1 MTVEIK
7 IKLLKRA
14 KNEFTELSIKSKK
27 RYKVYKVVDCG
38 IKSLLSLLSVLI
50 IYFSSI
56 LSDNIDNSIKTYNK
70 EILIIKSFGIITL
83 TLISCSS
90 IFTFERKYIANLQ
103 VHNKCEL
110 ILPEIQNKI
119 VKYSEIKDEKD
130 TIREFSPDR
139 NQIYSMR
146 PNIFNENR
154 TKAKDDK
161 ENIEE
166 YIRNI
171 FKELSTLTL
180 ISFTD
185 KSYTKIFA

>member
-1 MTVEIK
+1 MTIETK
-7 IKLLKRA
+7 IKLLKRT
-14 KNEFTELSIKSKK
+14 KNEFSELSIKSKK
-27 RYKVYKVVDCG
+27 RYKVYKVVDCC

-56 LSDNIDNSIKTYNK
+56 LSDNIDTSIKTYNK
-70 EILIIKSFGIITL
+70 EILIIKSFGIIIL
-83 TLISCSS
+83 MLISCSS

-110 ILPEIQNKI
+110 VLPEIQNKI

-130 TIREFSPDR
+130 TAKELSNDR

-154 TKAKDDK
+154 AKVKDDR

>member
-1 MTVEIK
+1 M
-7 IKLLKRA
+7 
-14 KNEFTELSIKSKK
+14 
-27 RYKVYKVVDCG
+27 
-38 IKSLLSLLSVLI
+38 
-50 IYFSSI
+50 
-56 LSDNIDNSIKTYNK
+56 
-70 EILIIKSFGIITL
+70 
-83 TLISCSS
+83 LISCSS

-130 TIREFSPDR
+130 TAREFSPDR

-154 TKAKDDK
+154 VKVKDDK

-171 FKELSTLTL
+171 FKEISTLTL

>member
-1 MTVEIK
+1 MTVETK

-56 LSDNIDNSIKTYNK
+56 LSDNINSETKTYNK

-110 ILPEIQNKI
+110 VLPEIQNKI

-130 TIREFSPDR
+130 TTREFSPDR

-154 TKAKDDK
+154 IKIKDDR

>member
-110 ILPEIQNKI
+110 VLPEIQNKI